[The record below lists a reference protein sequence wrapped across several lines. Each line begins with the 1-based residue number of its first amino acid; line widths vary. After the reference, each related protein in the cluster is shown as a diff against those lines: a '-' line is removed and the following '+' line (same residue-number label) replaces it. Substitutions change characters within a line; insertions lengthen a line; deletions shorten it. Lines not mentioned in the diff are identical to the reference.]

1 MYRNILRSRIKRQQ
15 GEIIGFAKNILF
27 IERLLDMRRT
37 RNNAVTDRNVKMSL
51 LKIEKNVLIEN
62 AIAINVVGVKKF
74 REKAIILIYVGYNYT
89 LLCHLIVNLFAE
101 R

>member
-15 GEIIGFAKNILF
+15 GKIIGFAKNILF

-62 AIAINVVGVKKF
+62 AIAINVVSVKKF
-74 REKAIILIYVGYNYT
+74 REKVIILIYVGYNYT